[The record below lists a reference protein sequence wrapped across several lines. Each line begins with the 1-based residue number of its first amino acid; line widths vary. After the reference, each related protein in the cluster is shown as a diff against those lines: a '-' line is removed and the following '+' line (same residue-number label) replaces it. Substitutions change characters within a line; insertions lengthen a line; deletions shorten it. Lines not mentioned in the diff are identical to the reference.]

1 MDDST
6 ALSDLALGTE
16 LLALGILIAGFV
28 AARLASLG
36 VGRGLRALDERMARI
51 TTTDSIALSPRLIA
65 ASRALV
71 FWLVLIFAVAL
82 ALNLLGVGGI
92 SAALDVVIDFIP
104 QALVAFAIVAAGHL
118 LGLLARNLVTQF
130 NDEIAV
136 DSLGPRLLHGAFI
149 GIAVVMGLQHID
161 VDITFITQ
169 LLLVLIA
176 AIGGGLM
183 LAFALGARRHV
194 ANVIAR
200 RELDR
205 YVIGERIRV
214 DDAEGKIVEIHR
226 TGLDI
231 STADG
236 IMTIPAARF
245 AEASVLRVRKG
256 ADND

>member
-6 ALSDLALGTE
+6 AISDMAFTTE

-36 VGRGLRALDERMARI
+36 VGRGLSALDERMSRI
-51 TTTDSIALSPRLIA
+51 TTTDSIALSPRLIT

-71 FWLVLIFAVAL
+71 FWLVLIFAVAI

-92 SAALDVVIDFIP
+92 SAALNAVIDFIP

-118 LGLLARNLVTQF
+118 LGLLSRNLVTQL
-130 NDEIAV
+130 NDDILV

-149 GIAVVMGLQHID
+149 AIAVVMGLQHID

-169 LLLVLIA
+169 LLLVLVA

-183 LAFALGARRHV
+183 LAFALGSRGHV

-205 YVIGERIRV
+205 YSIGERIRV
-214 DDAEGKIVEIHR
+214 DGVEGRIVEIYR
-226 TGLDI
+226 TGIDI
-231 STADG
+231 STDEG
-236 IMTIPAARF
+236 VISIPAALF
-245 AEASVLRVRKG
+245 AETSVLRVRRDVSDG
-256 ADND
+256 